1 MRLEWLED
9 VVAILESGSLSQAAS
24 RRYLTQPAFS
34 RRVRSIEDYLGVEL
48 IDRSCKPARPA
59 ATLLEQEKR
68 LRGVAQDL
76 KTLVLDLRKSERHA
90 SGQVVIGSQ
99 HAITTSVLPGLI
111 AGLFGDLGV
120 TFRLRSA
127 NRSECTGMLITK
139 EADLILT
146 YRSRGEL
153 AQPAEEYIE
162 EKLISREKF
171 LPVCSAEIRRTTGGN
186 DLPII
191 AYPSD
196 VFLGSLLETEILPN
210 IPQDRHIDARV
221 ETALTIAALQLAA
234 SNVGV
239 TWVPETMLALL
250 PAGSDVAPVDD
261 LLPSADIAITA
272 TRLIGKKSDVEN
284 RVWAAINDLRE
295 DPV

>member
-146 YRSRGEL
+146 YRSCGEL

-171 LPVCSAEIRRTTGGN
+171 LPVCSAEIRRTIGGN

-221 ETALTIAALQLAA
+221 ETALTVAALQLAA